1 KGGSDGNPC
10 YGCRRAN
17 KPCISRKDGMFRF
30 VEYASVE
37 NSSEDRQL
45 QPSLTTSHIT
55 FVNENDADIESNS
68 PSNNR
73 PHGRNDYQ
81 QSSQHSPSQMSN
93 SVPTSCPVGSGS
105 PLSPLKSEYEASLF
119 KYFMTSLSPWFD
131 YCDPSRHFYTY
142 IASSASSNPILLYA
156 VLTVAARHQRSH
168 SERERLLADEYQQYC
183 LESLISALDNS
194 EKTLDESLF
203 ASAVILRLSEEMTE
217 PSPREIVDSH
227 TLSAHILV
235 RIKEGNIYTSSFT
248 DAALI
253 VVLRQEIFVAN
264 LTQRPVG
271 SFTDHCNIDTS
282 LGPTSEAMWT
292 YRIIAH
298 AAKITDFVYG
308 DVMFRT
314 KDRWNDLMR
323 YVQDW
328 EDSRPNAFMP
338 IYSEA
343 ENPPSSCFPKIWYCN
358 DCHVAARLYSELCR
372 ILLLASDP
380 DASALRIGRFCRMQ
394 DNDDK
399 IRECV
404 RVICGVALTNP
415 EFHTTRSTAGL
426 AIGLC
431 GELFHDPRE
440 TKVLLG
446 LLSAA
451 EFHLGWPCLKLKE
464 DLRRFWGLPVVE
476 S

>member
-1 KGGSDGNPC
+1 
-10 YGCRRAN
+10 
-17 KPCISRKDGMFRF
+17 MFRF
-30 VEYASVE
+30 VEYTSAE
-37 NSSEDRQL
+37 NDSGDHQI
-45 QPSLTTSHIT
+45 QPSLPASNIT
-55 FVNENDADIESNS
+55 FISENNADFDNNGQSNS
-68 PSNNR
+68 R
-73 PHGRNDYQ
+73 PAEHSDYQ
-81 QSSQHSPSQMSN
+81 QSFQYSPSQ
-93 SVPTSCPVGSGS
+93 VPTSYPVGSQS
-105 PLSPLKSEYEASLF
+105 LLSPLKSEYEASLF

-131 YCDPSRHFYTY
+131 YCDPKRHFYTY

-168 SERERLLADEYQQYC
+168 SEREQSIADEYQQYC
-183 LESLISALDNS
+183 LESLISALDDS
-194 EKTLDESLF
+194 QKTLDESLF

-217 PSPREIVDSH
+217 PSPREVVDSH

-235 RIKEGNIYTSSFT
+235 RIKEGNICTSSFT

-282 LGPTSEAMWT
+282 LGPTSESMWT

-314 KDRWNDLMR
+314 KDRWNDLMQ
-323 YVQDW
+323 YVQGW
-328 EDSRPNAFMP
+328 EDSRPNSFMP
-338 IYSEA
+338 IYSETK
-343 ENPPSSCFPKIWYCN
+343 NPPSSCFPKIWYCN
-358 DCHVAARLYSELCR
+358 DCHVAARLYLELCR

-380 DASALRIGRFCRMQ
+380 DATALRIGRLRRMQ

-415 EFHTTRSTAGL
+415 EFHTTRSIAGL

-440 TKVLLG
+440 TKVLLD

-451 EFHLGWPCLKLKE
+451 ELHLGWPCLKLKE
-464 DLRRFWGLPVVE
+464 DLRRFWRLPVVE

>member
-1 KGGSDGNPC
+1 M
-10 YGCRRAN
+10 R
-17 KPCISRKDGMFRF
+17 
-30 VEYASVE
+30 
-37 NSSEDRQL
+37 
-45 QPSLTTSHIT
+45 
-55 FVNENDADIESNS
+55 
-68 PSNNR
+68 
-73 PHGRNDYQ
+73 
-81 QSSQHSPSQMSN
+81 
-93 SVPTSCPVGSGS
+93 
-105 PLSPLKSEYEASLF
+105 
-119 KYFMTSLSPWFD
+119 
-131 YCDPSRHFYTY
+131 
-142 IASSASSNPILLYA
+142 
-156 VLTVAARHQRSH
+156 
-168 SERERLLADEYQQYC
+168 
-183 LESLISALDNS
+183 
-194 EKTLDESLF
+194 
-203 ASAVILRLSEEMTE
+203 TE
-217 PSPREIVDSH
+217 PSPREVVDSH

-235 RIKEGNIYTSSFT
+235 RIKEGNICTSSFT

-264 LTQRPVG
+264 LTRRPVG

-282 LGPTSEAMWT
+282 LGPTSEVMWT

-298 AAKITDFVYG
+298 TAKITDFVYG

-314 KDRWNDLMR
+314 KDRWNDLMQ

-328 EDSRPNAFMP
+328 EDSRPSSFMP

-343 ENPPSSCFPKIWYCN
+343 EDPPYSSFPKIWYCN
-358 DCHVAARLYSELCR
+358 DCHVAARLYLELCR

-380 DASALRIGRFCRMQ
+380 DASTLRIGRFRRMQ
-394 DNDDK
+394 DNDDR

-415 EFHTTRSTAGL
+415 EFHATRSTAGL

-440 TKVLLG
+440 TKVLLD

-464 DLRRFWGLPVVE
+464 DLRRFWRLPEVE

>member
-1 KGGSDGNPC
+1 
-10 YGCRRAN
+10 
-17 KPCISRKDGMFRF
+17 MFRI

-37 NSSEDRQL
+37 NDSEDYQL
-45 QPSLTTSHIT
+45 QPSRPPSNIT
-55 FVNENDADIESNS
+55 LVSENNTEIDGNGPSNSKPEGHNDHQRSSQNS
-68 PSNNR
+68 PSQG
-73 PHGRNDYQ
+73 PV
-81 QSSQHSPSQMSN
+81 P
-93 SVPTSCPVGSGS
+93 VPTSCTVGSQFL
-105 PLSPLKSEYEASLF
+105 LSPLKSEYEASLF

-142 IASSASSNPILLYA
+142 IASSASSNPILMYA

-168 SERERLLADEYQQYC
+168 SERERLIADEYQQYC

-235 RIKEGNIYTSSFT
+235 RIKEGNICTSSFT

-282 LGPTSEAMWT
+282 LGPASEAMWT

-298 AAKITDFVYG
+298 AAKITDFAYG

-314 KDRWNDLMR
+314 KDRWNDLMQ

-328 EDSRPNAFMP
+328 EDSRPSSFIP

-358 DCHVAARLYSELCR
+358 DCHVAARLYLELCR

-380 DASALRIGRFCRMQ
+380 DASALRIGRFRRMQ
-394 DNDDK
+394 DNDDR
-399 IRECV
+399 IRVCV

-440 TKVLLG
+440 TKVLLD

-464 DLRRFWGLPVVE
+464 DLRRFWRLPVVE

>member
-1 KGGSDGNPC
+1 
-10 YGCRRAN
+10 
-17 KPCISRKDGMFRF
+17 MFRF

-45 QPSLTTSHIT
+45 QPSLTASHIT

-81 QSSQHSPSQMSN
+81 QSSQHFPSQMSN

-235 RIKEGNIYTSSFT
+235 RIKEGNICTSSFT

-380 DASALRIGRFCRMQ
+380 DASALRIGRFRRMQ

-440 TKVLLG
+440 TKVLLE

-476 S
+476 P

>member
-1 KGGSDGNPC
+1 
-10 YGCRRAN
+10 
-17 KPCISRKDGMFRF
+17 MFRF
-30 VEYASVE
+30 VEYASIE
-37 NSSEDRQL
+37 NDSEDGQL
-45 QPSLTTSHIT
+45 QPKLPARNIT
-55 FVNENDADIESNS
+55 FISENDADLESNGL
-68 PSNNR
+68 SNSRAEGPN
-73 PHGRNDYQ
+73 NNQ
-81 QSSQHSPSQMSN
+81 QSSQHSSSQVLN
-93 SVPTSCPVGSGS
+93 SVPIPCPAGSQS
-105 PLSPLKSEYEASLF
+105 LLSPLRSEYEASLF

-131 YCDPSRHFYTY
+131 YCDPSRHFYSY
-142 IASSASSNPILLYA
+142 ISSSASSNPILLYA

-168 SERERLLADEYQQYC
+168 SERERLIADEYQQYC
-183 LESLISALDNS
+183 LESLISALGDS

-217 PSPREIVDSH
+217 PSPREVVDSH

-235 RIKEGNIYTSSFT
+235 RIKEGNICTSSFT

-282 LGPTSEAMWT
+282 LGPTSEVMWT

-298 AAKITDFVYG
+298 AAKITDFAYG
-308 DVMFRT
+308 DFMFRT
-314 KDRWNDLMR
+314 KDRWNDLMQ
-323 YVQDW
+323 YIQEW
-328 EDSRPNAFMP
+328 EDSRPNSFMP

-343 ENPPSSCFPKIWYCN
+343 EHPPSSYFPKIWYCN
-358 DCHVAARLYSELCR
+358 DCHVAARLYLELCR

-380 DASALRIGRFCRMQ
+380 GTSALRIGRFRRMQ
-394 DNDDK
+394 DNDNR
-399 IRECV
+399 IRDSV

-415 EFHTTRSTAGL
+415 EFHATRSTAGL

-440 TKVLLG
+440 TKVLLD